1 MTLEDLIYL
10 RFISPGN
17 ILTLK
22 ILSAIISLLFI
33 FGIFYFL
40 RKTSWLRWRF
50 TQDMK
55 DLVAFKSYEIKK
67 FEKVWVKI
75 KKRLESPLESEYK
88 LAVIEAD
95 DLLNEILKKM
105 KYKGESLGERL
116 NQITAD
122 IISNIG
128 EVRKA
133 HDAYNNIIHDPD
145 YQTTLEQAQKFIKIY
160 EKAFQGLNIL
170 S

>member
-1 MTLEDLIYL
+1 
-10 RFISPGN
+10 
-17 ILTLK
+17 
-22 ILSAIISLLFI
+22 
-33 FGIFYFL
+33 
-40 RKTSWLRWRF
+40 
-50 TQDMK
+50 MK